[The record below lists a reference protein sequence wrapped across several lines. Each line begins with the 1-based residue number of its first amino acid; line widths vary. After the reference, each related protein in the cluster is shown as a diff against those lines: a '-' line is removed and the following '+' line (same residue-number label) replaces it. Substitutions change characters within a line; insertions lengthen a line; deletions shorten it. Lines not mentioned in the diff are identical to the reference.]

1 MINAPLF
8 ERSDTRVEAV
18 PWSESFEALKPRRS
32 VSSLRRNRPKF
43 FLPWREE
50 RRISLSLSRRL
61 SEADFIWPCVT
72 ELPEDP
78 ASSMRLVVGCWT
90 RRDNSRGFLRDLIN
104 RWLVTV
110 LRKED
115 FAISEFSRFNAV
127 SLTMPFLS

>member
-8 ERSDTRVEAV
+8 ERSDTRV
-18 PWSESFEALKPRRS
+18 EALKPRRS

-50 RRISLSLSRRL
+50 RRISLSLSLSRRL

-127 SLTMPFLS
+127 SLTMLFLS

>member
-8 ERSDTRVEAV
+8 ERSDTRV
-18 PWSESFEALKPRRS
+18 EALKPRRS

-78 ASSMRLVVGCWT
+78 ASSMRLVVGCWM